1 MPTRRSQKQKGGA
14 FNSLVPMDT
23 PKYGTPID
31 DEYRC
36 VAHSGAKEMV
46 DKWLSTREEDIN
58 KVLAKFN
65 NDGSPLVE
73 TLSATAFN
81 DLYKWTMMPVMRR
94 LEQIVASRAGDVPNK
109 NCEVTF
115 GVDLRDEGM
124 RKALKKDVRL
134 EKALD
139 AALSKLV
146 ERPFKREMFDQIM
159 VGPRAGLITED
170 DLNAI
175 CGPVGSPRNL
185 VDKVIPLYDASGNR
199 ATKPYERT
207 AADADKVTVC
217 FYFKEDAM
225 YKDGEKGVHFI
236 EATGPWHKVTWL
248 ETSMMQCVYEAKLRY
263 DLAASGTSYN
273 EWLYGALLRCAKS
286 TIYTRLVQGVNPI
299 LPALFTGRRTGGLLF
314 LVLQNLF
321 FADHFKQAGAL
332 FNGAVAGLSLTDAD
346 ATMSLGSSSCESW
359 SILKSLGLPC
369 LNPAGTHAH
378 ELSMVTSVL
387 FPQLDANDM
396 CLPLTQVVGHYL
408 YYKLVHEPQVAKLPV
423 GAIFPMAMLPDT
435 LGTRAFMKAAKYVF
449 VDGEPFLNKIGT
461 ARQDSGTLADFVA
474 NMADF
479 GFTKGK
485 MASEIDDTITLLKA
499 AQLKYPTFGAGG
511 FFGDS
516 EKVWGDK
523 NASSNSMAVKAVR
536 VVYPKMSGLEI
547 AGIKYM
553 TTMTDGRVLGYP
565 VKIGDPSD
573 GRSKPQLAEGKLSV
587 DKSLNSGK
595 IKNIKDYAGK
605 VRVGAAKGAEGYV
618 QDPTDNCVDAPVVG
632 KDIAAIFN
640 VETGPVSPNVN
651 SIVRNLTGINGGGRR
666 SRRNNRI
673 NNRRGASKNSRRG
686 SRRNSRRNSRRSSRQ

>member
-1 MPTRRSQKQKGGA
+1 MPTRRSQKQKGGS
-14 FNSLVPMDT
+14 FNPMDT
-23 PKYGTPID
+23 PKYNTPLD
-31 DEYRC
+31 DKFRC
-36 VAHSGAKEMV
+36 EAHSGAKAML
-46 DKWLSTREEDIN
+46 DTWLTVRADDIN

-65 NDGSPLVE
+65 NDGSPLAE

-94 LEQIVASRAGDVPNK
+94 LEKIVADRAEPAASNK
-109 NCEVTF
+109 NCEVSF

-124 RKALKKDVRL
+124 RKALKKDVGL

-139 AALSKLV
+139 AALGKLV
-146 ERPFKREMFDQIM
+146 ERPFKREMFDQM
-159 VGPRAGLITED
+159 MAGPRAGLITED

-185 VDKVIPLYDASGNR
+185 VDKVIPLYDAAGNR
-199 ATKPYERT
+199 ATKPYERLPE
-207 AADADKVTVC
+207 DADKVTVC
-217 FYFKEDAM
+217 FYYKEDAM

-248 ETSMMQCVYEAKLRY
+248 ETSMMQCVYEAKLRF

-332 FNGAVAGLSLTDAD
+332 FNGAVAGLTDAA

-387 FPQLDANDM
+387 FPQLDNNEM

-423 GAIFPMAMLPDT
+423 GAPFPMAMLPDT
-435 LGTRAFMKAAKYVF
+435 LGTRAFMRAAKYVL

-553 TTMTDGRVLGYP
+553 TTMADGRVLGYP

-587 DKSLNSGK
+587 DKSLNSAK

-605 VRVGAAKGAEGYV
+605 VRVGAAKGVEGYV
-618 QDPTDNCVDAPVVG
+618 PNAADTCSEAHTA
-632 KDIAAIFN
+632 DIATIFN
-640 VETGPVSPNVN
+640 VETGPTAS
-651 SIVRNLTGINGGGRR
+651 SGGRR
-666 SRRNNRI
+666 SRK
-673 NNRRGASKNSRRG
+673 NNRRANRQTRR
-686 SRRNSRRNSRRSSRQ
+686 R